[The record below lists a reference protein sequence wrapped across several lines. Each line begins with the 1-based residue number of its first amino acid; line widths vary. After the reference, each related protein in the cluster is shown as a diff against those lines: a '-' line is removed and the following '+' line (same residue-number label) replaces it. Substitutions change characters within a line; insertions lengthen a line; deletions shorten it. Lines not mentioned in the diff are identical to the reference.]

1 MSEKTIKI
9 YLDNCCYNRPFD
21 NLSQEKIRNEA
32 AAKVFIQSLIK
43 YQSLSLYYSLYYS
56 FMSLHEINANPFTR
70 NREHI
75 NNFLKEYASVY
86 ISAKRISEIE
96 EIANLVMQT
105 GIKKKDAIHLS
116 CSIVAECDFFVTTDK
131 RVLNH
136 ITDKIKI
143 VNPIDFVKIWS
154 EV

>member
-1 MSEKTIKI
+1 MDEVTIKI

-43 YQSLSLYYSLYYS
+43 YQSLSLYYS

-86 ISAKRISEIE
+86 ISTKRISEID
-96 EIANLVMQT
+96 EIANIIMQT
-105 GIKKKDAIHLS
+105 GIKKKDAVHLS
-116 CSIVAECDFFVTTDK
+116 CSIIAECDFFVTTDK

-136 ITDKIKI
+136 KTDKIKI
-143 VNPIDFVKIWS
+143 VNPIDFVKTWS
-154 EV
+154 EI